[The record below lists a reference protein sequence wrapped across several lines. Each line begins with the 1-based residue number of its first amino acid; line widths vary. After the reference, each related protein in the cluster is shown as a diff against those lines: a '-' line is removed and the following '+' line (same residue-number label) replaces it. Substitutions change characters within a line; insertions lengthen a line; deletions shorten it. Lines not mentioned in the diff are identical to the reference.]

1 MVAQRLVCRS
11 AENSYAIGTP
21 LSNSADTNREYA
33 YFRAVGSF
41 YPTEMTGILGLEPTE
56 CWKAGDSFQRRGHIL
71 RRPSSCWKLDSG
83 CNDTEELDAHVN
95 ALLARLRGSVAQ
107 IVRDSLRDCK
117 VLVAGYEQTCTSDLP
132 HDELA
137 LLQR

>member
-41 YPTEMTGILGLEPTE
+41 YPTEMTGVLGLEPTE
-56 CWKAGDSFQRRGHIL
+56 CWKAGDSFERRGRIL
-71 RRPSSCWKLDSG
+71 RWPSSYWKLDSG
-83 CNDTEELDAHVN
+83 CNDTEEFDAHVN
-95 ALLARLRGSVAQ
+95 ALLARLRRHREGL
-107 IVRDSLRDCK
+107 LRAINIAKLQFVC
-117 VLVAGYEQTCTSDLP
+117 VGFYYQNFSG
-132 HDELA
+132 ELNF
-137 LLQR
+137 